1 MINQIAFAEPHAHKK
16 RAVHCP
22 SIETAIV
29 TTQVV
34 WCPQKWIGWVLIM
47 GGMMPSVRPAGQPA
61 HSPGQSEAAPWVMNT
76 VGSAFALQ
84 GQKHI

>member
-47 GGMMPSVRPAGQPA
+47 GGMMPSVRA
-61 HSPGQSEAAPWVMNT
+61 E
-76 VGSAFALQ
+76 
-84 GQKHI
+84 

>member
-1 MINQIAFAEPHAHKK
+1 MWATLLNENKNKRIPDSCKGIKK
-16 RAVHCP
+16 
-22 SIETAIV
+22 V

-34 WCPQKWIGWVLIM
+34 VARKKWIGWVLIM
-47 GGMMPSVRPAGQPA
+47 GGMSRLYAPQGQPA